1 MEKMPGA
8 EGGEEVEEQGGSDP
22 LKKLEAALADVADQ
36 APDEAKEAF
45 AAALD
50 AFRQGLE
57 LAAGGGGGA
66 PANQAVTMEQGGSKG
81 AIPMSMGR
89 PA

>member
-1 MEKMPGA
+1 MPGA
-8 EGGEEVEEQGGSDP
+8 AGPEAEAAEAGAEDP
-22 LKKLEAALADVADQ
+22 LKKLEAALADVASQ

-57 LAAGGGGGA
+57 IAAGGGSSS

-81 AIPMSMGR
+81 AVPMSMGR